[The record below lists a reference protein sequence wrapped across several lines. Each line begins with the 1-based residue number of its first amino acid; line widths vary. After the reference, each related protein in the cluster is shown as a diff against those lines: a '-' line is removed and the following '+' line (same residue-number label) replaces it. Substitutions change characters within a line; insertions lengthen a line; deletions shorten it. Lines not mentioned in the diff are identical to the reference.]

1 MEYSCQT
8 YQLKCNECG
17 RTFGNRPLSGCPE
30 CLAPLEIHYDLAA
43 IERSAR
49 FTRAAIAQGPFN
61 IWRYA
66 ALLPIPE
73 GFEPDLPVGFTP
85 LLRARNLGQRIGAD
99 NLYVKN
105 DSVCFPTLSFKD
117 RVVSVALANAQAFG
131 FTTVGCSST
140 GNLAN
145 SVAAQAARLGLKA
158 TILVP
163 ADLEPAK
170 ILNTL
175 VYGARLIRIDG
186 NYDHVN
192 RLSTQ
197 IADEYS
203 WGFVNVNLRPYYAE
217 GSKTQGYEIA
227 EQLGWR
233 LPDNVVCPMAG
244 GSLIRKIRKAFN
256 ELIALGLVEDKP
268 VRFFGAQA
276 TGCSP
281 ISHSVREGWDYI
293 EPQRP
298 NTIARSL
305 AIGNPADG
313 PAASRM
319 IRATGGW
326 AEDVSDVE
334 VVSGMQE
341 LAETEGIFTETAGGV
356 TTAVTARLY
365 AQGRI
370 SRGPDHRRLHHRQ
383 RPQDHRRPRRPLRPP
398 RQPRHP
404 PAPHRLRRLPR
415 RTRWRPRTRA
425 HRRSDLN
432 IRQKEHRHFH
442 QDHSP
447 DRLHPPHRRPEAA
460 HQRRRESAR
469 AHRRHRPELPRAL
482 HPDQGRIRQA
492 APLYQHLRQRRGHPL
507 PRRRHLRLPGW
518 RRGHAHPLH
527 RRRNEIKSAKFR
539 PLSNAWNPF

>member
-8 YQLKCNECG
+8 YELKCNECG
-17 RTFGNRPLSGCPE
+17 RRFGNRPLSGCPD
-30 CLAPLEIHYDLAA
+30 CLAPLEIAYDLEL
-43 IERSAR
+43 IRKQGR
-49 FTRAAIAQGPFN
+49 FTRASIAAGPFN

-85 LLRARNLGQRIGAD
+85 LLRARSLGRRIGAD
-99 NLYVKN
+99 NLYIKN
-105 DSVCFPTLSFKD
+105 DAVCFPTLSFKD
-117 RVVSVALANAQAFG
+117 RVVSVALANAQKFG
-131 FTTVGCSST
+131 FETVGCSST

-163 ADLEPAK
+163 SDLEPAK

-175 VYGARLIRIDG
+175 VYGARLVRVDG

-192 RLSTQ
+192 RLCTL

-203 WGFVNVNLRPYYAE
+203 YGFVNVNLRPYYAE

-227 EQLGWR
+227 EQLGWK

-281 ISHSVREGWDYI
+281 ISQSVRHGWDYI
-293 EPQRP
+293 EPQKP

-313 PAASRM
+313 PAASKM
-319 IRATGGW
+319 IQATGGW

-334 VVSGMQE
+334 IVSGIQE

-370 SRGPDHRRLHHRQ
+370 QRNQTTVVCITGNGLKTTDAIVDHYRHVDGRAI
-383 RPQDHRRPRRPLRPP
+383 RPRLADFADYIAELDCQEIDSFPE
-398 RQPRHP
+398 
-404 PAPHRLRRLPR
+404 PALV
-415 RTRWRPRTRA
+415 
-425 HRRSDLN
+425 
-432 IRQKEHRHFH
+432 
-442 QDHSP
+442 
-447 DRLHPPHRRPEAA
+447 
-460 HQRRRESAR
+460 
-469 AHRRHRPELPRAL
+469 
-482 HPDQGRIRQA
+482 G
-492 APLYQHLRQRRGHPL
+492 
-507 PRRRHLRLPGW
+507 
-518 RRGHAHPLH
+518 
-527 RRRNEIKSAKFR
+527 
-539 PLSNAWNPF
+539 